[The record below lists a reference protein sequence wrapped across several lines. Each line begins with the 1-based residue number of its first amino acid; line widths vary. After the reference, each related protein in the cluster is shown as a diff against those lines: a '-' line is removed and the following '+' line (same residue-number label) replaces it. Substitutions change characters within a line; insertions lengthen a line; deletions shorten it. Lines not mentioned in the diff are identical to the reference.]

1 MSGKRVLSGMQ
12 PSGKLHLGNLVGA
25 VNNWLKL
32 QEEHNSTFIIVDW
45 HALTT
50 HYQKTENI
58 EKNKTEMMIDWLA
71 TGIDPEKAT
80 LFVQSDVKE
89 HAELHLV
96 LSMITPLSWLERV
109 PTYKEKMDNI
119 KGKDLHTYGFLG
131 YPVLQTA
138 DIVLYDADIVPV
150 GIDQLPHLELAREIV
165 RTFHHIYG
173 TTVFKEPQP
182 LMTEVPKL
190 NGMDGR
196 KMSKSYENAIYI
208 SDTEEEVKK
217 KVMSYITDPARIRKT
232 DAGNPDVCNL
242 FPLHKLFS
250 TEEEQQEINAGCRSA
265 SLGCVECK
273 KRAVASVSN
282 ALSPIQ
288 ERRKYFEN
296 KKEDVKEIFHAG
308 AEKARITARET
319 MEKVN
324 HAIKISG

>member
-1 MSGKRVLSGMQ
+1 MSSKRVLSGMQ

-25 VNNWLKL
+25 VNNWLSL
-32 QEEHNSTFIIVDW
+32 QNNYDASFFIADW

-50 HYQKTENI
+50 HYQKTENLDQ
-58 EKNKTEMMIDWLA
+58 NKTEMMIDWLA

-89 HAELHLV
+89 HAELHLIF
-96 LSMITPLSWLERV
+96 SMITPLSWLERV
-109 PTYKEKMDNI
+109 PTYKEKMENI

-131 YPVLQTA
+131 YPVLQAA
-138 DIVLYDADIVPV
+138 DIVLHDADIVPV

-165 RTFHHIYG
+165 RSFHHIYG
-173 TTVFKEPQP
+173 TTVFKEPQQ

-190 NGMDGR
+190 TGMDGR

-208 SDTEEEVKK
+208 SDSEEDIKK

-250 TEEEQQEINAGCRSA
+250 TDDTCKEVVSGCKSA

-273 KRAVASVSN
+273 KKATAAVTE
-282 ALSPIQ
+282 ALFPIQ
-288 ERRKYFEN
+288 ERRRHYEG
-296 KKEDVKEIFHAG
+296 KEADVKEIFHDG
-308 AEKARITARET
+308 ADRARVVAQEMI
-319 MEKVN
+319 EKVN
-324 HAIKISG
+324 RAIKI